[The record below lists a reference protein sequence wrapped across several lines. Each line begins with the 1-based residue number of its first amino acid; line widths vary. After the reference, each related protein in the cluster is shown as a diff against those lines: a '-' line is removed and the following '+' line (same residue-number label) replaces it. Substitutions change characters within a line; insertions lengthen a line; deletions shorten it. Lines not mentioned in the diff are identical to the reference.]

1 MLFRTQLGLFALGLV
16 IVSTFATT
24 HAAAAEL
31 RSSGMISTTGARRA
45 GLERAWASA
54 VRMDG
59 GRDRLVG
66 STLHITSDPQRE
78 RRIIEV
84 HYNNRKEI
92 YTDTDVDRYG
102 EVLGKDGVQKK
113 TIARVNDLKAQN
125 IDAKTVE
132 YNVPEM
138 MFFVASRRGF
148 IHAMDAHTGATRWS
162 ARIGNPDHPTHGPAA
177 NDKYVAVING
187 NVLYVLKHD
196 DGELA
201 WQKKLSYVPSAGP
214 ALSDDLAFVPSTRGA
229 IESFDLADYKRPVWI
244 YQSQGHA
251 MVRPVTT
258 SRSVIWPTDRGHLYV
273 GRANSAGINYRLEAA
288 EAIIAPATAADRRIF
303 TASSDGYVY
312 CVEETGG
319 AILWRFS
326 TGEPINSSP
335 IPVGENVYV
344 TGTNGGMFCI
354 SIADGQEQWWAPGVR
369 RFISASETR
378 LYCQDQTGEMIVLNP
393 KSGARLGIVPMG
405 GVDHIYQNYATDRI
419 FVGSSDGLIVCL
431 HESQLHWPVE
441 HLQDDSAPKVSKPDV
456 VQQGLGDEPNDAG
469 RPAAAADPFGAPPA
483 GAADPFGAD
492 PFGAGNNGGGGN
504 NGGNSGGNNNDP
516 FGSDPF
522 GSGAGGNNTDPDSDP
537 FGASP
542 F

>member
-31 RSSGMISTTGARRA
+31 RSSGMISTAGARRA

-201 WQKKLSYVPSAGP
+201 WQKKLSYVPSA
-214 ALSDDLAFVPSTRGA
+214 
-229 IESFDLADYKRPVWI
+229 
-244 YQSQGHA
+244 
-251 MVRPVTT
+251 
-258 SRSVIWPTDRGHLYV
+258 
-273 GRANSAGINYRLEAA
+273 
-288 EAIIAPATAADRRIF
+288 
-303 TASSDGYVY
+303 
-312 CVEETGG
+312 
-319 AILWRFS
+319 
-326 TGEPINSSP
+326 
-335 IPVGENVYV
+335 
-344 TGTNGGMFCI
+344 
-354 SIADGQEQWWAPGVR
+354 
-369 RFISASETR
+369 
-378 LYCQDQTGEMIVLNP
+378 
-393 KSGARLGIVPMG
+393 
-405 GVDHIYQNYATDRI
+405 
-419 FVGSSDGLIVCL
+419 
-431 HESQLHWPVE
+431 
-441 HLQDDSAPKVSKPDV
+441 
-456 VQQGLGDEPNDAG
+456 
-469 RPAAAADPFGAPPA
+469 
-483 GAADPFGAD
+483 
-492 PFGAGNNGGGGN
+492 
-504 NGGNSGGNNNDP
+504 
-516 FGSDPF
+516 
-522 GSGAGGNNTDPDSDP
+522 
-537 FGASP
+537 
-542 F
+542 